1 MRALNN
7 ELGTTP
13 IAHASQLA
21 PMVMQRCMNGRGAI
35 GLTLTYIDSQ
45 QPFPYVHLLAL
56 LTDMAL
62 CVNSATVGLQTGR
75 SLYDHNTTHTEVPFL
90 ALCAFVRVAA
100 FVLIY
105 NGLLAISVRTYP
117 SASTRAR
124 TRPRHH
130 MHPPRH
136 PLRWTACCRHADWP
150 LALAQSCS
158 LAACACSTLLTG
170 RLLSIRCISRIRS
183 AMILPI
189 CRRSHTRCAISPD
202 LPLHDSFSSLL
213 SRVAMP
219 ICRRSRTRYG

>member
-1 MRALNN
+1 MLSTHRRVRALNN

-105 NGLLAISVRTYP
+105 NGLLAISVRTHP

-130 MHPPRH
+130 MHPPGT
-136 PLRWTACCRHADWP
+136 PCAGP
-150 LALAQSCS
+150 P
-158 LAACACSTLLTG
+158 AAATLTG
-170 RLLSIRCISRIRS
+170 RLRLLKAAHWLLALAPRCSLATCSLSGASRES
-183 AMILPI
+183 A
-189 CRRSHTRCAISPD
+189 RR
-202 LPLHDSFSSLL
+202 
-213 SRVAMP
+213 
-219 ICRRSRTRYG
+219 